1 MAKPGIK
8 DPSVSQFTRAVRLMF
23 RRPVAGVVGS
33 ALMVRFAGGH
43 MEKALSSSIGVDGP
57 VGQAV
62 ALVGAS
68 AIGYGLG
75 FGTMVALKKLRREL
89 IAYLLTYK
97 SWIFEQTS
105 TKTKVDFVTFIVIKY
120 FSFSFSFSSYLL
132 FIERLAF

>member
-8 DPSVSQFTRAVRLMF
+8 DPRVSQSTRAVRLLF
-23 RRPVAGVVGS
+23 RRPVAGFLGS

-43 MEKALSSSIGVDGP
+43 VEKALLSTMVVDGP

-62 ALVGAS
+62 AIAGVS

-75 FGTMVALKKLRREL
+75 FGTMAALQKLRREL

-105 TKTKVDFVTFIVIKY
+105 TKTKVG
-120 FSFSFSFSSYLL
+120 LL
-132 FIERLAF
+132 PLSLSLSLSDILV